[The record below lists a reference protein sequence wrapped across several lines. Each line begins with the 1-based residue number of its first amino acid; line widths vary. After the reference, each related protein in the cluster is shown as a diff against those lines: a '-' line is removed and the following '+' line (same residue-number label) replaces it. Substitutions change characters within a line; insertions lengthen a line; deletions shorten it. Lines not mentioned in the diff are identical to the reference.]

1 MQSAVNPNLASA
13 NPAPV
18 RLVQWA
24 IGLLD
29 RFPLWL
35 LQIMFRVAI
44 SVVFFK
50 SGMTKIASWDATIAL
65 FANEYNVPLLPPE
78 LAAMMAATVE
88 LSAPVLLV
96 FGIAARLGAAAI
108 LGMTLVIQIFVY
120 PENWP
125 EHLTWISLAGFI
137 LVRGAGLVSI
147 DHLLARQFFHKG
159 R

>member
-13 NPAPV
+13 SPAPI

-29 RFPLWL
+29 RFPLWV
-35 LQIMFRVAI
+35 LQILFRVAI

-50 SGMTKIASWDATIAL
+50 SGMTKIASWDATVAL

-88 LSAPVLLV
+88 LGAPVLLV
-96 FGIAARLGAAAI
+96 FGIAARAGAAAI
-108 LGMTLVIQIFVY
+108 VGMTLVIQIFVY

-147 DHLLARQFFHKG
+147 DHLLARQFFPKG